1 MQCISLH
8 GWELIARIGGG
19 EPSLD
24 DDDDDYVT
32 TRSFLPYSLYKKTLL
47 HNRQNDVD
55 VNNTRNTRQQ
65 QLYYLL
71 S

>member
-1 MQCISLH
+1 MECNAFH

-32 TRSFLPYSLYKKTLL
+32 TRSFRTAFTKKTLL

-65 QLYYLL
+65 QLNYLL